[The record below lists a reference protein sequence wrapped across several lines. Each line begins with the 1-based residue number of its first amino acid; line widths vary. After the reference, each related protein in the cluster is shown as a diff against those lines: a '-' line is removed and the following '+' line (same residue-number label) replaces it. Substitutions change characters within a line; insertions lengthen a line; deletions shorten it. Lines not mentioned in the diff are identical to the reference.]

1 MTNGDIARKLRE
13 RAAELARDGD
23 NLYRIRAF
31 RQAAFAVMGLEDEIE
46 QLVST
51 GGPKVLER
59 VPGIGKSLSETIA
72 EFAMNC

>member
-1 MTNGDIARKLRE
+1 MTNGDIARKLRQ
-13 RAAELARDGD
+13 RAAELARSGD

-31 RQAAFAVMGLEDEIE
+31 RQAAVAVMGLEEEIE

-51 GGPKVLER
+51 GGPQVLER

>member
-1 MTNGDIARKLRE
+1 MTNGDIARKLRQ
-13 RAAELARDGD
+13 RAAELARGGN

-31 RQAAFAVMGLEDEIE
+31 RQAAFAVMGLDDEVR

-72 EFAMNC
+72 EYALK